1 VQKRSGKIEK
11 FLTKDEKAM
20 VEQAIADSEKLTGAE
35 IKVIILRHCWVDI
48 RDKALQLF
56 RKYELDKTQER
67 NCVLI
72 LLVTSNREFIIYGD
86 KGIYEQTPE
95 DFWTHER
102 NIMGNYFSKDQFGE
116 GLTEAV
122 RNVGKKLAELYPC
135 RKDDTDEI
143 GNDVCFEE

>member
-1 VQKRSGKIEK
+1 MQKRSGKIEK

-72 LLVTSNREFIIYGD
+72 LLVTI
-86 KGIYEQTPE
+86 
-95 DFWTHER
+95 
-102 NIMGNYFSKDQFGE
+102 
-116 GLTEAV
+116 
-122 RNVGKKLAELYPC
+122 ELSC
-135 RKDDTDEI
+135 WI
-143 GNDVCFEE
+143 